1 MLPCAIRLSVPS
13 HETKEQGNSQ
23 KGPLCLVH
31 ARTNFSSF
39 HGVPGLSKAF
49 CCALRHSCNQWSHAA
64 GPTMM
69 ADRRAFTLQ
78 PLVEAGVFDPGDNA
92 LSCSVGGVEYF
103 AGQ

>member
-1 MLPCAIRLSVPS
+1 
-13 HETKEQGNSQ
+13 
-23 KGPLCLVH
+23 
-31 ARTNFSSF
+31 
-39 HGVPGLSKAF
+39 
-49 CCALRHSCNQWSHAA
+49 
-64 GPTMM
+64 MM

>member
-1 MLPCAIRLSVPS
+1 MKQERGNRQEGPTLPCACEVCVS
-13 HETKEQGNSQ
+13 
-23 KGPLCLVH
+23 
-31 ARTNFSSF
+31 AFA
-39 HGVPGLSKAF
+39 GVPGLSKAF
-49 CCALRHSCNQWSHAA
+49 CCALRHSCLQWSHAA

-103 AGQ
+103 AGG